1 MGFGE
6 GPAVALDS
14 PGDRSGVGA
23 AVLLSHYNRVGMPH
37 PTDRPR
43 PLPDGVKDIC
53 RKNSEGLSSEQ
64 REQLEQLLVEFKDS
78 FAWDEEGV
86 GCTHLVQHEIDTGD
100 ARPIK
105 TRPGASHWPD
115 RRLRTERWRR
125 WRRQASLSPPT
136 APGLPQC
143 VTSCGERF
151 LGHQVGEKGVGTLLD
166 KVEAVR
172 DWPVSTTKQQV
183 KSFLGLA
190 SYYRRFVKGFSNIA
204 FPLTGL
210 LGKNREFKWTS
221 ECQQAFA
228 ILKRALGEAP
238 VIAPPVPSEPFILDT
253 DASNVG
259 MGAVLAQPG
268 PEENEWWLIFAGR
281 SVRRIVATV

>member
-1 MGFGE
+1 M
-6 GPAVALDS
+6 
-14 PGDRSGVGA
+14 R
-23 AVLLSHYNRVGMPH
+23 
-37 PTDRPR
+37 
-43 PLPDGVKDIC
+43 
-53 RKNSEGLSSEQ
+53 
-64 REQLEQLLVEFKDS
+64 RE
-78 FAWDEEGV
+78 
-86 GCTHLVQHEIDTGD
+86 
-100 ARPIK
+100 
-105 TRPGASHWPD
+105 
-115 RRLRTERWRR
+115 
-125 WRRQASLSPPT
+125 
-136 APGLPQC
+136 
-143 VTSCGERF
+143 VTF

-172 DWPVSTTKQQV
+172 DWPVPTTKQQV

-190 SYYRRFVKGFSNIA
+190 SNYRRFVKGFANIA

-221 ECQQAFA
+221 ECQKAFA

-268 PEENEWWLIFAGR
+268 PEGERVVAYFSRTFRRPSREEVGPLSPAVKGLWAGFSELR
-281 SVRRIVATV
+281 LAEGVLQRGWKAPATGEVTWQVVVP